1 MIRVT
6 PAIGI
11 DESELHFDFVRS
23 SGPGGQNVNKVATA
37 VQLRFDAAHS
47 PSLSEEVRRRLVRI
61 AGKKVTTE
69 GVLVITARRHRTQQ
83 KNRDDAVNR
92 LVELVRRA
100 SVVPKARRKTRPTRA
115 SKQRRLVEKRWKS
128 ETKRTRR
135 TVRSDDG

>member
-37 VQLRFDAAHS
+37 VQLRFDATHS

>member
-6 PAIGI
+6 PAIAI

-47 PSLSEEVRRRLVRI
+47 PSLPVDVRRRLARI
-61 AGKKVTTE
+61 AGKKVTAD

-92 LVELVRRA
+92 LVELVRKA
-100 SVVPKARRKTRPTRA
+100 AVVPKARRKTRPTRA
-115 SKQRRLVEKRWKS
+115 SKERRLVEKRRKS

-135 TVRSDDG
+135 TVRSQDG